1 MPTWITA
8 EEAFRQLAEGL
19 GDSGA
24 ADFFDTLVER
34 LARLLWADHV
44 LIARVRAGEAR
55 TLAVWSRGQHRDN
68 VRYPL
73 AGTPCEQ
80 VAGRTSCLYASDVQ
94 SRFPHDALLRELVA
108 ESYLGMPLCAPDGA
122 PLGLIAVLADR
133 PMAPSDQE
141 RELLQI
147 AATQAGAELSR
158 REAERA
164 LQASERHARESERRL
179 DTLLNHLPGMAYRC
193 LNDANWSMLLVSQG
207 AEALTGHTAE
217 ALTHNRHVSYAEL
230 IHPDD
235 RQGVDDTVQKA
246 IARNEPFQVVYRLRT
261 AEGQLRW
268 MWEQGQ
274 AVFDDEGRVKC
285 LEGFIT
291 DVTERQ
297 EAQRVQQAVMQVAS
311 TVTSRIGDDYFHQLV
326 ETLIQLLEA
335 DAGFIAMLETGGDTT
350 TATSQRADDLRLSLV
365 SAQTDRERLER
376 YDLPLSDTPCARLI
390 DEQEIMIH
398 DDADPGLPGFPAATR
413 AWIGRRLDNA
423 RSEPIGVLVLVYR
436 QPLEADAFATSVL
449 RILSTGAAAE
459 LERRSDQRRMHQL
472 AYTDGTTGL
481 PNRIRF
487 MEDLSHQRRAAER
500 EQTPLA
506 LLLLDIRRFKEI
518 NDIHGHQVGDRL
530 LAALAERLQH
540 ALAPHERLARLSND
554 EFALLVPRA
563 AEKGLAECLER
574 IRRTASQPITLGH
587 RRFTLAVSIGT
598 AHYPSDAMTSEELFK
613 FASIAL
619 YHAKQRDEGICS
631 FDATMTRDL
640 ARRQQMTERL
650 QLALAEDRLSLHY
663 QPKVDLASGRLM
675 GAEAL
680 CRWHDEEWGWVSPG
694 EFIPLAEERGLIRP
708 LGDWVLAEA
717 ARQLDDWRRNGR
729 ILPERL
735 SVNVSAQQF
744 TDPDLARRIAE
755 LTRHTPASSI
765 DLELTESDVM
775 RDAEQAIDIT
785 HSLHRAGYTLS
796 IDDFGTGYS
805 SLAYL
810 RRFAAD
816 TLKIDI
822 SFVRRMLDGPHD
834 HAIVETII
842 AMARSL
848 GLRTVAEGVETRE
861 QALEL
866 ARLGCDQA
874 QGYYFGHPLPA
885 EEFAAAWGEAMAAES
900 ITG

>member
-1 MPTWITA
+1 MPARITA
-8 EEAFRQLAEGL
+8 EEAFQRLAEGL
-19 GDSGA
+19 GHSGA
-24 ADFFDTLVER
+24 PDFFDTLVER
-34 LARLLWADHV
+34 LATLLSADHV
-44 LIARVRAGEAR
+44 MIARVRPGEAA
-55 TLAVWSRGQHRDN
+55 TLAVWSGGRHRAN
-68 VRYPL
+68 LHYAL
-73 AGTPCEQ
+73 AGTPCET
-80 VAGRTSCLYASDVQ
+80 VTERAPCLYASDVQ
-94 SRFPHDALLRELVA
+94 SRFPHDPLLQELGA
-108 ESYLGMPLCAPDGA
+108 ESYLGLPLSAPDGTFM
-122 PLGLIAVLADR
+122 GLLAVLANR

-141 RELLQI
+141 RELLHI

-193 LNDANWSMLLVSQG
+193 LNDADWTMLLVSRG
-207 AEALTGHTAE
+207 AEALTGYPAA
-217 ALTHNRHVSYAEL
+217 ALTHNRRVSYAEL

-235 RQGVDDTVQKA
+235 QQLVDDAVQQA
-246 IARNEPFQVVYRLRT
+246 IARGDPFQMVYRLQT
-261 AEGQLRW
+261 ADGRLRW

-274 AVFDDEGRVKC
+274 AVLDAEGRVEC

-291 DVTERQ
+291 DVTEQQ

-311 TVTSRIGDDYFHQLV
+311 AVTSRIGDDYFHQLV
-326 ETLIQLLEA
+326 DTLTRLLEA
-335 DAGFIAMLETGGDTT
+335 DAGFVALLEAPGDAPAASTRP
-350 TATSQRADDLRLSLV
+350 AEARLSLV
-365 SAQTDRERLER
+365 SAQADGRRLSR
-376 YDLPLSDTPCARLI
+376 ADLALAGTPCARLL
-390 DEQEIMIH
+390 DEQEIMVH
-398 DDADPGLPGFPAATR
+398 DGEAPSLPGFPAATR

-423 RSEPIGVLVLVYR
+423 RGEPIGVIVLLYR

-459 LERRSDQRRMHQL
+459 LERRGDHRRMHQL

-554 EFALLVPRA
+554 EFALLLPRA
-563 AEKGLAECLER
+563 AKKDLAECLER
-574 IRRTASQPITLGH
+574 IRHTASQPITLGH

-598 AHYPSDAMTSEELFK
+598 ARYPSDAMTSEELFK

-619 YHAKQRDEGICS
+619 YHAKRQADGICP
-631 FDATMTRDL
+631 FDTGMTRDL
-640 ARRQQMTERL
+640 LRRQQMTERL
-650 QLALAEDRLSLHY
+650 QLAIAEDRLSLHY

-717 ARQLDDWRRNGR
+717 ARQLADWHRNGR
-729 ILPERL
+729 RLPERL

-744 TDPDLARRIAE
+744 ADPDLARRIAE
-755 LTRHTPASSI
+755 LTRHTPAFSI
-765 DLELTESDVM
+765 DLELTESDAM

-785 HSLHRAGYTLS
+785 HTLRRAGYTLS

-822 SFVRRMLDGPHD
+822 SFVHRMLDGPTT
-834 HAIVETII
+834 AP
-842 AMARSL
+842 S
-848 GLRTVAEGVETRE
+848 
-861 QALEL
+861 
-866 ARLGCDQA
+866 
-874 QGYYFGHPLPA
+874 
-885 EEFAAAWGEAMAAES
+885 
-900 ITG
+900 